1 MASTRAPAAPT
12 SPDSSPY
19 GRELGDLA
27 RADVRWR
34 VHLEARPHPRGP
46 DGARGTPLQGRL
58 HFVEVAGAER
68 VRSTG
73 WIFVEWT
80 EADILARFGEFSA
93 AELWLLL
100 DSLG

>member
-1 MASTRAPAAPT
+1 
-12 SPDSSPY
+12 
-19 GRELGDLA
+19 
-27 RADVRWR
+27 
-34 VHLEARPHPRGP
+34 
-46 DGARGTPLQGRL
+46 
-58 HFVEVAGAER
+58 VEVAGAER